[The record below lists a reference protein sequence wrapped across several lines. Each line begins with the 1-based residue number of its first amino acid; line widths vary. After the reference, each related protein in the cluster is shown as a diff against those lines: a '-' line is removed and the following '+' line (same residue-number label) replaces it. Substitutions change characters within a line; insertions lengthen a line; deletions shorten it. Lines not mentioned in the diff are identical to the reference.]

1 MEALKI
7 NKFLETFENFSSNEK
22 EYVFEVINNQLSKE
36 SRKRIIKRVKESRS
50 NPKKGKVKTGNL
62 EELYKDLEND

>member
-36 SRKRIIKRVKESRS
+36 SRKRIIKRVKE
-50 NPKKGKVKTGNL
+50 
-62 EELYKDLEND
+62 

>member
-50 NPKKGKVKTGNL
+50 NLKKGKVKTGNL

>member
-1 MEALKI
+1 MIKI

-50 NPKKGKVKTGNL
+50 NLKKGKVKTGNL